1 MRQGT
6 RTVVIASAAFLLSA
20 TGGIAPAKHS
30 FHLGVPIVVILVVLV
45 AVASLLIRQRQRRS

>member
-20 TGGIAPAKHS
+20 TGGVAPGKHS